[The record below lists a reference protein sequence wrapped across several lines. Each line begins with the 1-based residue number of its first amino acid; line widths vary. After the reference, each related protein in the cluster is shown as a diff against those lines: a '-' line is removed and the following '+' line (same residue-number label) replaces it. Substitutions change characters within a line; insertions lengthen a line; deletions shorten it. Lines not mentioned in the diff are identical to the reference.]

1 MTTYTKATN
10 FASKDSLVSGNP
22 LKTLK
27 GTELDD
33 EFNLLAIASAT
44 KADIASPTFTGAPAA
59 PTATAGTDTTQVAT
73 TAFVEAAVTAVGIGS
88 YLPKSGGAM
97 TGAITT
103 NSTFDGVDIATR
115 DAVLTNTTATATAAL
130 PKAGG
135 AMTGAITTNSTF
147 DGVDIATR
155 DAVLTTTAD
164 VALQALPKAGGA
176 MTGAITTNSTFDGVD
191 VATRDGVLTATTT
204 TANAALPKAGGTM
217 TGAVTTN
224 SSINNFTLTAP
235 TTAATLNTRADNLT
249 HSLPA
254 VSGNLTVEQLQQT
267 SKSAAYTTVL
277 GDAGTH
283 ILHPAADTTA
293 RTFTIPANASVAYPL
308 GTAITFINENAGGII
323 TIAITSDTMRLAG
336 FGTVG
341 SRTLAANGI
350 CTAVK
355 ITSTSWIISGMGLS

>member
-10 FASKDSLVSGNP
+10 FASKDSMVSGNP
-22 LKTLK
+22 LKTLR

-33 EFNLLAIASAT
+33 EFNLLAIASST
-44 KADIASPTFTGAPAA
+44 KANIASPTFTGVPAA
-59 PTATAGTDTTQVAT
+59 PTATTGTDTTQVAT
-73 TAFVEAAVTAVGIGS
+73 TAFVEAAVTAAGIDS
-88 YLPKSGGAM
+88 LLSKSGGAM

-115 DAVLTNTTATATAAL
+115 DAILTSTTTLAGAAL
-130 PKAGG
+130 SKSGG

-147 DGVDIATR
+147 DGV
-155 DAVLTTTAD
+155 
-164 VALQALPKAGGA
+164 
-176 MTGAITTNSTFDGVD
+176 AI
-191 VATRDGVLTATTT
+191 ATRDGVLTATTT
-204 TANAALPKAGGTM
+204 TADAALPKAGGTL

-224 SSINNFTLTAP
+224 SSINKFTLTAP

-308 GTAITFINENAGGII
+308 GTAITFINENASGIV

-336 FGTVG
+336 VGTTG
-341 SRTLAANGI
+341 NRTLAANGI
-350 CTAVK
+350 CTALK
-355 ITSTSWIISGMGLS
+355 ITSTSWIITGTGLT